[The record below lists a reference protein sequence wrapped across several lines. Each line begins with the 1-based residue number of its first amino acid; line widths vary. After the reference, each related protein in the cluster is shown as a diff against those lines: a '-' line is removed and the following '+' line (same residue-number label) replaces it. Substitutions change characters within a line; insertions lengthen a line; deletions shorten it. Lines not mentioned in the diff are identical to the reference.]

1 MPAETA
7 PPAEPAPNHPKPL
20 TPAKPRLKHV
30 PLGSFAMVMG
40 LAGTAVAWR
49 LAHQQ
54 WGVTPWIGRGIA
66 ILALAV
72 FALAAAAYGAKAIR

>member
-1 MPAETA
+1 
-7 PPAEPAPNHPKPL
+7 
-20 TPAKPRLKHV
+20 
-30 PLGSFAMVMG
+30 MVMG